1 MKTFFLLLAAT
12 LAFVSVDSAYAR
24 GSGGNWLL
32 GMDLSYISSKTET
45 ETGGLKSTSEST
57 NTLYDLS
64 FGGMLGANLYVGAM
78 YSTKNDKS
86 LSTSTNGSATG
97 VSIGYVF
104 DSGVHLTGTYFLTA
118 TDENYKKGSG
128 YEIDL
133 GWRSFISS
141 SFFVGAKLAMRS
153 LKYTENATILGFQSV
168 TSTTTLPYISFGFG
182 F

>member
-1 MKTFFLLLAAT
+1 MKKFLILLVAA
-12 LAFVSVDSAYAR
+12 LALVPVNSAHAR
-24 GSGGNWLL
+24 GGGSSWLL
-32 GMDLSYISSKTET
+32 GIDLSYISAKTEA
-45 ETGGLKSTSEST
+45 EASGLKSTSEST

-64 FGGMLGANLYVGAM
+64 FGGMLGSNLYVGAM

-86 LSTSTNGSATG
+86 LSTSTNGSAMG
-97 VSIGYVF
+97 ASIGYVF
-104 DSGVHLTGTYFLTA
+104 DSGVHLTGTYFLSA
-118 TDENYKKGSG
+118 TDGEYKKGSG

-153 LKYTENATILGFQSV
+153 LKYTENETIPGFESV
-168 TSTTTLPYISFGFG
+168 TSTTTLPYISLGFG